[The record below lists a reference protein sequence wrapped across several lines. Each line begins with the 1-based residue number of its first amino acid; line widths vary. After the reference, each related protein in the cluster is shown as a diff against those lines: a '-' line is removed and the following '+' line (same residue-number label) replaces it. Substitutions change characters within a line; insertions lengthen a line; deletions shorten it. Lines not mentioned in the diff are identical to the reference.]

1 MGNIAGLRYGCSG
14 PSSPETG
21 EREWIAHELL
31 RSNEYMQ
38 EELRMAAEFQRAVLP
53 EVVDVPYLR
62 TCLLYRPLHGVSGD
76 VYDFILNREKEL
88 SVFLGDA
95 TGHGIAAALMTM
107 MVLLGLDSMR
117 PNLPTDQ
124 SMRRLNQL
132 IAARET
138 GRAVSGLLFRISP
151 RGTLSVTHAG
161 HPSLIII
168 PANGSGLRQFHGGG
182 CALGL
187 FEDEPVPYQEE
198 YFKLDRGDKLFAYTD
213 GIIEWRNRDNEIFG
227 SARLLQFLKQQRQKK
242 IEEIAGLLVE
252 TLDRYAQGVPCHD
265 DLTALIFEY
274 SGDEAA

>member
-1 MGNIAGLRYGCSG
+1 
-14 PSSPETG
+14 
-21 EREWIAHELL
+21 
-31 RSNEYMQ
+31 
-38 EELRMAAEFQRAVLP
+38 MAAEFQRAVLP